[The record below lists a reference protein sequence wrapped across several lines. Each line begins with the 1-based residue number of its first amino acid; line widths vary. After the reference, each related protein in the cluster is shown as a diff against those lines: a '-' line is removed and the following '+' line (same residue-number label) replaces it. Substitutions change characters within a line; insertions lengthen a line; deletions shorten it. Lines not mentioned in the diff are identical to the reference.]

1 MSALVQQGVVLV
13 LVLGAF
19 LYVGRR
25 AWRAI
30 RGARVTAGSG
40 TGDAGCG
47 SGCGCSAAEGPR
59 RAPARR

>member
-1 MSALVQQGVVLV
+1 MSALMQQGVVAV
-13 LVLGAF
+13 LVLGAL

-25 AWRAI
+25 AWGVLR
-30 RGARVTAGSG
+30 RSRVTAGPG

-47 SGCGCSAAEGPR
+47 SGCGCATADGPR